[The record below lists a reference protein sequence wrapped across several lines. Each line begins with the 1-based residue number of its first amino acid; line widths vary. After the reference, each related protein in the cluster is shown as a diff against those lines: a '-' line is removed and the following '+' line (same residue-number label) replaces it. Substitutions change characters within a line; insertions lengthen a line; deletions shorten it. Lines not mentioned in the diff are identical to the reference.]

1 MVDLFRGRK
10 WDLVGHRNVWFA
22 ISLTVILTGMYFWYA
37 RGLNYG
43 IDFTGG
49 GLVTYGL
56 AERVTPGEETETL
69 ALARAAIDK
78 VGVEARLQI
87 AREPGRN
94 EQLLVRTRVPTTEE
108 EKAGEILE
116 EQRGKMLGALEGAL
130 PGIQELGSE
139 LVTPVVSRELMKK
152 ALWAVAWG
160 CVFILAWIRLRYFDF
175 KWAGSALLA
184 LVHDVLVLLGAFAI
198 TQREVNSPF
207 VAAALTV
214 VGYSVH
220 DTIVIFDRIREN
232 LRLRKGDTFA
242 ETANISLLETMA
254 RSVNTVVTVLF
265 VLVAV
270 YVLGGVSLRNFT
282 FALLVGITA
291 GGYSSIFNAAQML
304 VVLKNR
310 EERAIERRRSAEGR
324 PGRAAGPRR
333 AAAVSA
339 RGARTRAVSRVPAQT
354 PNEAAVGG
362 EAAEGG
368 AAAGGA
374 TPAEA
379 DAGSTPEP
387 GARTTRKKPK
397 AGRKRK
403 RRF

>member
-10 WDLVGHRNVWFA
+10 WDLVGHRNIWFA
-22 ISLTVILTGMYFWYA
+22 ISLAVILTGMYFWYS

-49 GLVTYGL
+49 GLVKYEL
-56 AERVTPGEETETL
+56 AERVTPGQETETL
-69 ALARAAIDK
+69 AAARAAIEE

-87 AREPGRN
+87 AREPGGKD
-94 EQLLVRTRVPTTEE
+94 QLLVRTRVPVVAEE
-108 EKAGEILE
+108 RAGEILD
-116 EQRGKMLGALEGAL
+116 EQRSKILGALEGAL

-139 LVTPVVSRELMKK
+139 LVTPVVSKELMRK
-152 ALWAVAWG
+152 AVWAVAWG
-160 CVFILAWIRLRYFDF
+160 CVFILFWIRLRYFDF

-184 LVHDVLVLLGAFAI
+184 LVHDMLVLVGVFAI
-198 TQREVNSPF
+198 TQREINSPF

-220 DTIVIFDRIREN
+220 DTIVLFDRIREN
-232 LRLRKGDTFA
+232 LRLRKGDTFS

-265 VLVAV
+265 VLIAV
-270 YVLGGVSLRNFT
+270 YVLGGVSLRDFT
-282 FALLVGITA
+282 FALLVGVTA

-310 EERAIERRRSAEGR
+310 EERATERRRSADGR
-324 PGRAAGPRR
+324 PGRAAAPRR
-333 AAAVSA
+333 AAASA
-339 RGARTRAVSRVPAQT
+339 RGSRTRAVSRVPAET
-354 PNEAAVGG
+354 PNEAAVGD
-362 EAAEGG
+362 
-368 AAAGGA
+368 AAAGGEAVAEGA

-379 DAGSTPEP
+379 DAGSTPQP

>member
-22 ISLTVILTGMYFWYA
+22 ISLTLILTGMSFWYA

-49 GLVTYGL
+49 GLVAYKL
-56 AERVTPGEETETL
+56 AERVAPGEETETL
-69 ALARAAIDK
+69 AVARAAIEE

-87 AREPGRN
+87 ARESGGKD
-94 EQLLVRTRVPTTEE
+94 QLLVRTRVPAVAEE
-108 EKAGEILE
+108 RQGEILD
-116 EQRGKMLGALEGAL
+116 EQRSKIFGALAGVL
-130 PGIQELGSE
+130 PGITEQSSE
-139 LVTPVVSRELMKK
+139 LVTPVVSKELMKK
-152 ALWAVAWG
+152 AVWAVAWG
-160 CVFILAWIRLRYFDF
+160 CLFILAWIRLRYFDF

-324 PGRAAGPRR
+324 PARGAAPRR
-333 AAAVSA
+333 AAAASA

-362 EAAEGG
+362 EAAEGE

-379 DAGSTPEP
+379 GAGSTPEP

>member
-10 WDLVGHRNVWFA
+10 WDLVGRRNLWFA
-22 ISLTVILTGMYFWYA
+22 ISLAVVVVGMVFWYMQ
-37 RGLNYG
+37 GLNFG

-49 GLVTYGL
+49 GLVTYEL
-56 AERVTPGEETETL
+56 AERVAPGQETETL
-69 ALARAAIDK
+69 AVARAAIRK
-78 VGVEARLQI
+78 VEVDARLQI
-87 AREPGRN
+87 ARAPGGKD
-94 EQLLVRTRVPTTEE
+94 QLLVRTRVPAAEE
-108 EKAGEILE
+108 EKAGEILDK
-116 EQRGKMLGALEGAL
+116 QRSSILAALEGAL
-130 PGIQELGSE
+130 PGVQELGSE
-139 LVTPVVSRELMKK
+139 LVTPVVSKELMRK
-152 ALWAVAWG
+152 AIWAVAWG
-160 CVFILAWIRLRYFDF
+160 CLFILFWIRVRYFDF

-184 LVHDVLVLLGAFAI
+184 LVHDVLVLVGVFAI
-198 TQREVNSPF
+198 TQREINSPF

-254 RSVNTVVTVLF
+254 RSVNTVLTVLF
-265 VLVAV
+265 VLIAV
-270 YVLGGVSLRNFT
+270 YVLGGASLRDFT

-310 EERAIERRRSAEGR
+310 EERAIARRRGEGR
-324 PGRAAGPRR
+324 PARARAAQR
-333 AAAVSA
+333 AAAAPPRRERPRVVP
-339 RGARTRAVSRVPAQT
+339 RA
-354 PNEAAVGG
+354 
-362 EAAEGG
+362 
-368 AAAGGA
+368 
-374 TPAEA
+374 PAEA
-379 DAGSTPEP
+379 PTEAADEEEGAEAEAPAEAADAAGTPKRPRRER
-387 GARTTRKKPK
+387 GTRKKLK

>member
-1 MVDLFRGRK
+1 VVDLFRGRK
-10 WDLVGHRNVWFA
+10 WDLVGHRSIWFA
-22 ISLTVILTGMYFWYA
+22 ISLAVILTGMFFWKT

-49 GLVTYGL
+49 GLVKYQL

-69 ALARAAIDK
+69 AVARAAIEE
-78 VGVEARLQI
+78 VGVEGRLQI
-87 AREPGRN
+87 AREPGGKD
-94 EQLLVRTRVPTTEE
+94 QLLVRTRVPAVEAE
-108 EKAGEILE
+108 RAGEILD
-116 EQRGKMLGALEGAL
+116 EQRSKILGSLEGAL
-130 PGIQELGSE
+130 PGIEELGSE
-139 LVTPVVSRELMKK
+139 LVTPVVSKELMKK
-152 ALWAVAWG
+152 AVWAVAWG
-160 CVFILAWIRLRYFDF
+160 CLFILFWIRFRYFDF

-184 LVHDVLVLLGAFAI
+184 LVHDVLVLVGVFAI
-198 TQREVNSPF
+198 TQREINSPF

-220 DTIVIFDRIREN
+220 DTIVLFDRIREN
-232 LRLRKGDTFA
+232 LRLRKGDTFG

-270 YVLGGVSLRNFT
+270 YVLGGVSLRDFT

-310 EERAIERRRSAEGR
+310 EERAVERRRGAEGR
-324 PGRAAGPRR
+324 PARAAARR
-333 AAAVSA
+333 AAASSA
-339 RGARTRAVSRVPAQT
+339 RGARTRAVPRVPAEK
-354 PNEAAVGG
+354 PKEAAVGDQAVEG
-362 EAAEGG
+362 EAVAE
-368 AAAGGA
+368 GA
-374 TPAEA
+374 TPGDA
-379 DAGSTPEP
+379 DAGGKAERS
-387 GARTTRKKPK
+387 ARTTRKKLK